1 MRARRTLSLAAAAAA
16 LGVAS
21 AAGVVAQAEPRPGG
35 SGGPKPNVLLVH
47 GAFSDGG
54 VWSDVIRRLSAD
66 GYSVTASQIPLT
78 SFADDVA
85 AVQRDLRTLAGPT
98 VVVAHSYGGAVVTQ
112 AAQANPNVVAVVYL
126 AAIAPDT
133 GEIPL
138 VINDLAPPLPSGA
151 DIVPIDLP
159 NVGENGAPY
168 VIVKRDRF
176 VADFCQDCPPAEGA
190 ALAAEEIPINASA
203 FGTPLTGTPA
213 WREVPAWYQISADDH
228 LINPDA
234 QRVMAHRMDPSGRHT
249 ITVDTGHAAM
259 LTRAEVIAKFIERA
273 GG

>member
-1 MRARRTLSLAAAAAA
+1 MRRRSVIHVAAAATLALTSGATAVAHGLPRSAHAA
-16 LGVAS
+16 A
-21 AAGVVAQAEPRPGG
+21 
-35 SGGPKPNVLLVH
+35 GPKPNILLVH

-54 VWSDVIRRLSAD
+54 VWSKVIRRLTRD
-66 GYSVTASQIPLT
+66 GYHVIASQIPLT

-85 AVQRDLRTLAGPT
+85 AVQRDLRTLDGPT
-98 VVVAHSYGGAVVTQ
+98 VVVAHSYGGAVITQ
-112 AAQANPNVVAVVYL
+112 AVEDQPDVVGVVYL

-159 NVGENGAPY
+159 NLGENGAPY

-176 VADFCQDCPPAEGA
+176 ADDFCQDCPPADGA
-190 ALAAEEIPINASA
+190 VLAAEEIPINASA
-203 FGTPLTGTPA
+203 FGTPITGTPA
-213 WREVPAWYQISADDH
+213 WREFPAWYQISSRDH

-234 QRVMAHRMDPSGRHT
+234 ERAMAQRMDPSGQHT
-249 ITVDTGHAAM
+249 ITLRTGHAAM
-259 LTRAEVIAKFIERA
+259 LTKSQAVTRFIERA
-273 GG
+273 AG